1 MTEQISTGLQRELEK
16 NLRSSRLVIV
26 GLLVVIGL
34 VVAGTWFL
42 PFQPPRAEALAL
54 VQPIYI
60 GVIITGFLVVIVRRL
75 VLSSL
80 VLGASR
86 TRGTGAVWRT
96 MALLSFF
103 SGAVAVTMA
112 LAGLLVCLLTGDYQH
127 CLRLG
132 GVGVLLALYSL
143 PRRREWQAAVSG
155 LD

>member
-1 MTEQISTGLQRELEK
+1 MTEQISTGLRRDLEK
-16 NLRSSRLVIV
+16 NLRFSRMVIL
-26 GLLVVIGL
+26 GLLAMIGL
-34 VVAGTWFL
+34 VVAGTRFL
-42 PFQPPRAEALAL
+42 PFQPPSAEAATLI
-54 VQPIYI
+54 QPIYI

-86 TRGTGAVWRT
+86 TRGVEAVWRT

-103 SGAVAVTMA
+103 SGAVAVAMA

-132 GVGVLLALYSL
+132 GVGGLLALYSL

>member
-1 MTEQISTGLQRELEK
+1 MTEQISTARQRELEK
-16 NLRSSRLVIV
+16 NLRSSRMVIL
-26 GLLVVIGL
+26 GLLGVIGL

-42 PFQPPRAEALAL
+42 PFQPPRAEAVTL

-86 TRGTGAVWRT
+86 TRGVGAVWRT
-96 MALLSFF
+96 MAILSFT

-143 PRRREWQAAVSG
+143 PRRQEWQAAVSG